1 MGKIT
6 AGMADDLVERCAN
19 LNITEEEDKIVT
31 LIGEEDDNYEK
42 DLSLAIVGKVLTDV
56 PSL

>member
-6 AGMADDLVERCAN
+6 IGMADDLVERCAN

-56 PSL
+56 PTL